1 MQINVSDFK
10 AEINKLNS
18 LLNDYENIYLNFY
31 NEINKSS
38 FFWNDNNSIMFY
50 DETNIEKLKVRQTI
64 SEIKNLENLFTFIHD
79 KYSHFG
85 RVIRFDLENT
95 EEIFRKF
102 NKCNEQ
108 IKALIRSHNNL
119 DLNSSPEI
127 YNVINENYTILTS
140 MQDNL
145 QLLKT
150 NTRNALNKIENI
162 EKDVKR
168 KLSNFDIEYIKESDI
183 STYI

>member
-64 SEIKNLENLFTFIHD
+64 SEIKNLENLFTFIH
-79 KYSHFG
+79 
-85 RVIRFDLENT
+85 
-95 EEIFRKF
+95 FRG
-102 NKCNEQ
+102 
-108 IKALIRSHNNL
+108 II
-119 DLNSSPEI
+119 
-127 YNVINENYTILTS
+127 
-140 MQDNL
+140 
-145 QLLKT
+145 
-150 NTRNALNKIENI
+150 
-162 EKDVKR
+162 
-168 KLSNFDIEYIKESDI
+168 
-183 STYI
+183 